1 MPSMTRRGEGAPRMQ
16 FCRHGRTAG
25 GNRRIGEAGRT
36 ADDRT
41 KEGQEPTAGTR
52 GGDAYGG
59 GEAPGGLGR
68 YRLLRRLGAGGFGV
82 VWLAHDERLDRVVAV
97 KRIAATHDAA
107 AATRAEREAKAAARL
122 AHPGIVALY
131 ES

>member
-25 GNRRIGEAGRT
+25 GNRRIGEAVRT

-41 KEGQEPTAGTR
+41 KERKEPTASTR
-52 GGDAYGG
+52 VGAAYEGA
-59 GEAPGGLGR
+59 ESRVVLGR

-82 VWLAHDERLDRVVAV
+82 VWLAHDERFDRVVAV

-107 AATRAEREAKAAARL
+107 AATRAE
-122 AHPGIVALY
+122 
-131 ES
+131 